1 MDSWIGRV
9 LSKVR
14 IERLIGRGGMAD
26 VYLGRHTT
34 LNRPMAV
41 KILHAHMTG
50 DSDLRRR
57 FRDEAQAVA
66 ALRHPNIVQV
76 SDFDV
81 ADERPYIVMELL
93 EGMALSDYLRGL
105 HGLGHSLPLETVSRL
120 TDSLTSALDYAHR
133 RGIVHRDVKP
143 ANIILRAGASP
154 IDPGEP
160 LGAEVQPVL
169 TDFGVARI
177 ATSTTPT
184 ASGTILGTP
193 AYMSPEQVRGEAVDA
208 RSDIYSLGVILYE
221 ILAGKLPFDP
231 TTETPA
237 SILYKHVHEDPPVL
251 VGVSPGIRRV
261 VNAALAK
268 DPDDRYNQA
277 GQMASDLSAAI
288 AELPSEAAQEL
299 RHTQVL
305 LASAAAPTPWTG
317 GGRIRRPIA
326 IAGGV
331 LLAAAVLA
339 GGVLLGSRMVR
350 QAAGAPAETSSPT
363 QSVPVVVESE
373 VSVDA
378 PPPSLPQTA
387 EVEAPLGHAYV
398 LGSQLELR
406 MGGVPAPEQ
415 GQSYQAWLVGDEDVE
430 PLNLNRDGRVE
441 WIQGELLIEYA
452 HPQDQSLIGPYAG
465 LIVSSESAG
474 SLLVAP
480 TDVLYQAELDPAL
493 VAQAR
498 LASEVNPGTPVLSQ
512 LPELLRLQSVH
523 FASHAGL
530 ALQAI
535 ADQNLAGAR
544 QHSEH
549 TINIIEGREGQFFGD
564 YDGDDQPVNPG
575 DQVGLLPY
583 LYLLEA
589 AAQGASQSA
598 QERGLSGEA
607 ASEVAQQAAEL
618 ATAIAQAR
626 ETARQIALAD
636 SVAAIQDLRLD
647 AELLA
652 ARQLQE
658 QIEQL
663 AAEAASLDLS
673 FALTL
678 SAP

>member
-1 MDSWIGRV
+1 M
-9 LSKVR
+9 R

-105 HGLGHSLPLETVSRL
+105 HGFGHSLPLETVSRL
-120 TDSLTSALDYAHR
+120 TVSLTSALDYAHR

-143 ANIILRAGASP
+143 ANIILRAGATP

-160 LGAEVQPVL
+160 LGAEVEPVL

-231 TTETPA
+231 KTDTPA
-237 SILYKHVHEDPPVL
+237 AILYKHVHEDPPVL

-261 VNAALAK
+261 VSAALAK
-268 DPDDRYNQA
+268 DPDDRYGRA
-277 GQMASDLSAAI
+277 GQMASDLGAAI
-288 AELPSEAAQEL
+288 AELPSAEAQEL
-299 RHTQVL
+299 RHTQVR
-305 LASAAAPTPWTG
+305 LASAAEPTPWTG
-317 GGRIRRPIA
+317 GRRIWRPIA
-326 IAGGV
+326 IAAGV
-331 LLAAAVLA
+331 LLAAGVLA
-339 GGVLLGSRMVR
+339 AGALLGSRLVR
-350 QAAGAPAETSSPT
+350 QAAGLPAETSSPAQT
-363 QSVPVVVESE
+363 MVVVSETE
-373 VSVDA
+373 VSDDGS
-378 PPPSLPQTA
+378 PPALPQTA
-387 EVEAPLGHAYV
+387 EVEAPLGHAFV
-398 LGSQLELR
+398 VGSQLELR
-406 MGGVPAPEQ
+406 MGGVPPPQQ
-415 GQSYQAWLVGDEDVE
+415 GQSYQAWLVGEEDLE

-441 WIQGELLIEYA
+441 WIQGELVIEYT
-452 HPQDQSLIGPYAG
+452 HPQGQSLIGPYAG
-465 LIVSSESAG
+465 LVISSESAG

-480 TDVLYQAELDPAL
+480 TEVLYRAEVDPAL

-498 LASEVNPGTPVLSQ
+498 LASEVNSRSPVLSQ

-535 ADQNLAGAR
+535 ADQDLAGAR

-549 TINIIEGREGQFFGD
+549 TVNIIEGREGQFFGD

-583 LYLLEA
+583 LHLLEA
-589 AAQGASQSA
+589 AALGANQSA
-598 QERGLSGEA
+598 LERGLGGEA
-607 ASEVAQQAAEL
+607 AAEL
-618 ATAIAQAR
+618 AREAAELVAAIEQAR

-663 AAEAASLDLS
+663 AAEAANLELS
-673 FALTL
+673 FVLTL
-678 SAP
+678 SPP